1 MALLDFFVRHQK
13 PLRPHIRA
21 TRERPY
27 SQQLTLDIRD
37 DRSFYLSEWEDF
49 DHDERFSE

>member
-1 MALLDFFVRHQK
+1 MSLFDFFVRHQK
-13 PLRPHIRA
+13 PLQPHIRV

-27 SQQLTLDIRD
+27 SLQLSLDTKD

-49 DHDERFSE
+49 DHDELLSE